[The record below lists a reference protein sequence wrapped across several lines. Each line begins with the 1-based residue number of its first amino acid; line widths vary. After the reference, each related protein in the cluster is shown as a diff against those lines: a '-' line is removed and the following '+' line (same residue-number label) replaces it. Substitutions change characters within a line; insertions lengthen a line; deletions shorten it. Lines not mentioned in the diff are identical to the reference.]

1 MTSLDFK
8 HVHALHTLSQLPVL
22 VISKKSELIQSYGS
36 DRYIVPYYQ
45 VIDQLNLTL
54 KDDFD
59 SYQGL
64 LEETF
69 LVFPVCKHFLSIG
82 PFYTRRLETVYQ
94 EGLVERFL
102 ESHPG
107 KHKECLM
114 AYMKSV
120 PCFSAEDILSLII
133 TVDAFFQ
140 TSFEKTSKQ
149 AVAKLIKESKEILTD
164 PETIAN
170 LELEGST
177 SSHLPNTLSY
187 LNHIISLVKLGN
199 TDLLRKEINK
209 LSLSGISSSSISALR
224 AEKNLSIVYLTK
236 LLELSFAESTD
247 VARNYELAKH
257 FMKLTEEAIDLIE
270 VLRVRAAAIISFSES
285 LANKSTSDKKQI
297 FDSILH
303 YVSSHIYSKLKV
315 SDIASHL
322 YISESHLRSIFKRYS
337 DISLQSYILKSKIQE
352 AKILLKRGMPVGEV
366 AKMLHFY
373 DTTHFYKTFKKYTGM
388 TSNEYLTNYRKNHK

>member
-1 MTSLDFK
+1 MVSLDFK
-8 HVHALHTLSQLPVL
+8 HVHALHTLSQLPIL
-22 VISKKSELIQSYGS
+22 VISKKRELVQSYGS
-36 DRYIVPYYQ
+36 DRYLVPYYQ
-45 VIDQLNLTL
+45 VIDHLNLSL

-69 LVFPVCKHFLSIG
+69 LVFPICKHFLSIG
-82 PFYTRRLETVYQ
+82 PFYTRHLETSYQ
-94 EGLVERFL
+94 EELADRFL
-102 ESHPG
+102 ANHPG
-107 KHKECLM
+107 KRKECLM
-114 AYMKSV
+114 TYMKSV
-120 PCFSAEDILSLII
+120 PCFSAEDIRSLII

-149 AVAKLIKESKEILTD
+149 AVAKLIRESKEILTD

-170 LELEGST
+170 LELGGT
-177 SSHLPNTLSY
+177 ASSQFPNTLNH

-199 TDLLRKEINK
+199 TDLLRKEIDK
-209 LSLSGISSSSISALR
+209 LPLSGVSSSSISTLR
-224 AEKNLSIVYLTK
+224 AEKNLSIVYLAK

-247 VARNYELAKH
+247 ATRNHELAKH
-257 FMKLTEEAIDLIE
+257 FMRLTEETTDLIE

-303 YVSSHIYSKLKV
+303 YVSSHLYSKLKV

-337 DISLQSYILKSKIQE
+337 DISLQSYILKSKVQE
-352 AKILLKRGMPVGEV
+352 AKVLLKRGMPVGEV

-388 TSNEYLTNYRKNHK
+388 TSNEYITNYRKNHK